1 MSPSGEPR
9 EHPRTIGWLGTTALA
24 MGGSNQSLF
33 LIGALVAA
41 QGSAAI
47 PLLIVGLLMSW
58 AAAPGW
64 IELVLM
70 WPKRVGGIAAT
81 CAEAFRP
88 YSPVLANLTGV
99 CYWWGWVP
107 TCGLTAMLSAS
118 ALKEWYLPG
127 ASVPLLASGIVAVFC
142 AVNLSGVRAAARL
155 AVPIAGASA
164 FLALLSTVVPV
175 LSGSVNWERATSFH
189 VEAPFPGLFGT
200 ITSAMA
206 GLYLIGFAAPAF
218 EAATCHVGETI
229 DPKRN
234 VPRAVYA
241 AAGMASLYFVA
252 VPVVWLG
259 ALGTGPLQGELM
271 TTLGP
276 TFAPLLAGGAKAAAI
291 WFMVLNMFHG
301 TLQPLAGA
309 ARTLSQLADD
319 ALLPRTF
326 GKRSA
331 RDVPWVATLATAGA
345 AIAFLLLGDPVW
357 LIAAANF
364 CYLISIGLPSIAVW
378 LLRRNEPGRD
388 RPYRAPRGTIGLGVV
403 AAGGW
408 LLATLLGLE
417 QFGLPT
423 VIASLA
429 RAYSGSLLYAWRR
442 RDEQRRTGAP
452 RVARSLHLKLTGAMI
467 AVVGLDG
474 AGYLLAVSHLTDEQA
489 RFVTVL
495 SDIFVAVAIVTVAV
509 GLVLPGMIAHA
520 AEQVADAAGHLARGT
535 VADFTRAMRALA
547 RGDLDGAHA
556 RVDAIDVTVSS
567 RDEMGLMADS
577 YTLLQSEIEA
587 AARALDDAREG
598 LRATE
603 AKLGRNAAQQAAVAR
618 LGMKALEGGDL
629 EELID
634 EIAAAIG
641 DVLDVEVA
649 NVFEFDPIEGTARQ
663 RGAHGLAEADRH
675 ARIGQLADL
684 PALTADGRALIV
696 EDWSRERRFL
706 MPDAFRNAGVRSGV
720 AVQVPGEPGPFGLLC
735 AQSRALRIFTAEE
748 LDFLRALANVL
759 ADAVERVRAE
769 ATMRHRA
776 LHDPL
781 TGLPNRTL
789 FSDRLAQS
797 LAHGRRSGGSVGVL
811 FLDLDDF
818 KLVNDSLGHGA
829 GDELLCA
836 LAQRLDD
843 ALRTGDTVARF
854 GGDEFVIIADDLQG
868 PHEALAIADRTL
880 EALGEPFHVGGTEH
894 FVSASLGVAVSEGG
908 GRHPEDLIREADA
921 AMYRAKERGRGC
933 AELYDEPMRA
943 SATARLRTENELRR
957 ALDQEELRLHYQP
970 IVELETGRMV
980 AVEALVRWQH
990 PERGLL
996 APGEFIPVAEESGL
1010 IVALGEWVFRAAC
1023 RQSVAWAAEAPGRPV
1038 LPISFNLSAKQVFTS
1053 GLVER
1058 FERIIAETGV
1068 DPAALRAEIT
1078 ESAIME
1084 ETDAS
1089 VATLHALRGLGITL
1103 VLDDFGTGYS
1113 SLAYVRRFPID
1124 VLKIDRSFVADL
1136 DSGDAEDAGAI
1147 VEAIVNMARGLRVN
1161 VVAEGIETVA
1171 HAERLIALGCATGQ
1185 GFLYARPVPPDEVP
1199 ALAGRAP
1206 LATV

>member
-1 MSPSGEPR
+1 MNRSAAPPD
-9 EHPRTIGWLGTTALA
+9 HPRSIGWIGTTALA

-41 QGSAAI
+41 QGSGAI
-47 PLLIVGLLMSW
+47 PLLVAGLLMSW

-99 CYWWGWVP
+99 CYWWGWIP

-127 ASVPLLASGIVAVFC
+127 APVPLLATGIVLVFC

-155 AVPIAGASA
+155 AVPIACASA
-164 FLALLSTVVPV
+164 LLALLSAVVPV
-175 LSGSVNWERATSFH
+175 LSGSVDWERATSFH
-189 VEAPFPGLFGT
+189 VDAPFPGLFGT
-200 ITSAMA
+200 LTSAMA

-218 EAATCHVGETI
+218 EAATCHVGETV
-229 DPKRN
+229 DPERN

-241 AAGMASLYFVA
+241 AAGMASLYFLVI
-252 VPVVWLG
+252 PVVWLG
-259 ALGTGPLQGELM
+259 ALGAGPLKGELM
-271 TTLGP
+271 TSLGP

-326 GKRSA
+326 GLRSR
-331 RDVPWVATLATAGA
+331 RDVPWVATLLTAGA

-364 CYLISIGLPSIAVW
+364 CYLISIGLPSVAVW
-378 LLRRNEPGRD
+378 LLRRNEPDRP
-388 RPYRAPRGTIGLGVV
+388 RPYRAPRGTIVLGAL

-408 LLATLLGLE
+408 LVATVLGLE

-423 VIASLA
+423 VLASLA
-429 RAYSGSLLYAWRR
+429 LAYSGSALYAWRR
-442 RDEQRRTGAP
+442 RDDQRREGRP
-452 RVARSLHLKLTGAMI
+452 HVARSLHLKLTGAML
-467 AVVGLDG
+467 AVMALDG
-474 AGYLLAVSHLTDEQA
+474 AGYLLAVSHVTAGQPEL
-489 RFVTVL
+489 VTVL

-520 AEQVADAAGHLARGT
+520 AEQVAGAAGHLARGT
-535 VADFTRAMRALA
+535 VADLTRAMRALA
-547 RGDLDGAHA
+547 LGDLEGAQA
-556 RVDAIDVTVSS
+556 RVDAVPVRVRT
-567 RDEMGLMADS
+567 RDEMRLMADS
-577 YTLLQSEIEA
+577 YDLLQTEVGA

-603 AKLGRNAAQQAAVAR
+603 RKLERNAAQQAAVAR
-618 LGMKALEGGDL
+618 LGIQALEGARL
-629 EELID
+629 EQLIH
-634 EIAAAIG
+634 EIAAEVHA
-641 DVLDVEVA
+641 VLEVEVA
-649 NVFEFDPIEGTARQ
+649 AVFEFDTIERSAGL
-663 RGAHGLAEADRH
+663 RGAVGLAPDDRN
-675 ARIGQLADL
+675 ARIGLRTDL
-684 PALTADGRALIV
+684 PGLTADGRVLVV
-696 EDWSRERRFL
+696 EDWTQETRFL

-720 AVQVPGEPGPFGLLC
+720 AVQVPGDTGPFGLLC
-735 AQSRALRIFTAEE
+735 AQTKALRTFSGDEI
-748 LDFLRALANVL
+748 DFLRALANVL
-759 ADAVERVRAE
+759 ADAIERVRAE
-769 ATMRHRA
+769 ERTRHQA

-789 FSDRLAQS
+789 FADRLSQA
-797 LAHGRRSGGSVGVL
+797 LAHARRSGASVGVV
-811 FLDLDDF
+811 FMDLDQF

-829 GDELLCA
+829 GDALVCA
-836 LAQRLDD
+836 LAGRLDGT
-843 ALRTGDTVARF
+843 LRAGDTVARF
-854 GGDEFVIIADDLQG
+854 GGDEFVLIADELAG
-868 PHEALAIADRTL
+868 PDEALAVAERTL
-880 EALGEPFHVGGTEH
+880 AALEAPFSVGGVEL
-894 FVSASLGVAVSEGG
+894 FVSASLGVAVSQGG
-908 GRHPEDLIREADA
+908 GRAAEDLIREADA
-921 AMYRAKERGRGC
+921 AMYRAKDRGRGC
-933 AELYDEPMRA
+933 VELYDEPMRA
-943 SATARLRTENELRR
+943 QATAHLRIVNELRR
-957 ALDQEELRLHYQP
+957 ALEQDELRLHYQP
-970 IVELETGRMV
+970 IVDLDGGRMT

-996 APGEFIPVAEESGL
+996 GPGEFIPVAEESGL
-1010 IVALGEWVFRAAC
+1010 IVALGEWIFRAAC
-1023 RQSVAWAAEAPGRPV
+1023 RQSAAWAADPSRPP
-1038 LPISFNLSAKQVFTS
+1038 LSISVNLSARQVFHPN
-1053 GLVER
+1053 LVGRLEA
-1058 FERIIAETGV
+1058 ILDETGA
-1068 DPAALRAEIT
+1068 DPSLLRAEIT

-1089 VATLHALRGLGITL
+1089 VATLHALRDLGITL

-1136 DSGDAEDAGAI
+1136 DSEEAGDAGAI
-1147 VEAIVNMARGLRVN
+1147 VEAIVSMARALRVD
-1161 VVAEGIETVA
+1161 VVAEGVETAA
-1171 HAERLIALGCATGQ
+1171 HAERLLALGCTSGQ
-1185 GFLYARPVPPDEVP
+1185 GYLYAKPLPPEDVAGLVGRPL
-1199 ALAGRAP
+1199 LAA
-1206 LATV
+1206 AA